1 MVAEDI
7 EVGIRCDDDGGDH
20 NGDYVRLRQSPCD
33 CQHEVSSEGGDSSS
47 QPCSPARS
55 LWLWVRLVV
64 LFVFLVSLAVVF
76 FKWVGPFFMNKVSI
90 YV

>member
-7 EVGIRCDDDGGDH
+7 EVGIGCDDD
-20 NGDYVRLRQSPCD
+20 NGDYVRLRQSPCN
-33 CQHEVSSEGGDSSS
+33 CEPEVSSDGGSSS
-47 QPCSPARS
+47 QPCSPGRS

-76 FKWVGPFFMNKVSI
+76 FKWVGPFFMNKVSV